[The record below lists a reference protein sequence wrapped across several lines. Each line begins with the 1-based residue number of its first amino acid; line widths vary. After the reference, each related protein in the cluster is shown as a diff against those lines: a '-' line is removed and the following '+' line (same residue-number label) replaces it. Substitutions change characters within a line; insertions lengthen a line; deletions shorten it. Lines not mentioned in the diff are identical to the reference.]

1 MILYNKK
8 ATQMSRFFI
17 TTNSTLTRNQN
28 PAEDNIPIASDN
40 SPGNRKRFSIFAR
53 RCLSVKQK

>member
-8 ATQMSRFFI
+8 AARLSRFFI
-17 TTNSTLTRNQN
+17 IENPTLTRNQN
-28 PAEDNIPIASDN
+28 PAEDNIPIASGN